1 VAQVLEHLLYKCKA
15 LSSNP
20 NPTLKKKKKEAHHKK
35 YTNHLFWT
43 KMFKGLLT
51 QGSKKKSE
59 IGAFYKTMP

>member
-1 VAQVLEHLLYKCKA
+1 VQ
-15 LSSNP
+15 SSEFKP
-20 NPTLKKKKKEAHHKK
+20 QSHFKKKKKKEAHHKK